1 MRGCV
6 VTLLFLH
13 GAGFTGE
20 VFAELRA
27 AFPGSH
33 APDLPGH
40 LREGEP
46 ASIAE
51 FASFTAEYARE
62 QALADVVLC
71 GHSMGGAIAME
82 TALSHGLPLRGLVL
96 LGSGARLRVAP
107 AFLAGIET
115 DFPATARTI
124 AGYFFAES
132 TPERVEWAAQS
143 MERVGQAQ
151 TLRDFRACDAFDAFD
166 RLGGISVPALALTG
180 EADRMTPPKY
190 GQALADRVPAGQ
202 ARRVPGAGHLLMVER
217 PGETIAEIRTFL
229 SGLP

>member
-1 MRGCV
+1 MRRRV

-20 VFAELRA
+20 IFNGVRE

-40 LREGEP
+40 LCEGEP

-51 FASFTAEYARE
+51 FAAFTAGYARDRG
-62 QALADVVLC
+62 LKDVVLC

-82 TALSHGLPLRGLVL
+82 AALSDDLPLRALVL

-107 AFLAGIET
+107 AFLQGLES

-124 AGYFFAES
+124 AGYFFADG
-132 TPERVEWAAQS
+132 TPERIDWAAQS

-151 TLRDFRACDAFDAFD
+151 TLRDFKACDAFDALE
-166 RLGGISVPALALTG
+166 RLGGIGVPTLALTG

-190 GQALADRVPAGQ
+190 AQALADRVPAGQ

>member
-1 MRGCV
+1 M
-6 VTLLFLH
+6 TLLFLH
-13 GAGFTGE
+13 GAGFTGN
-20 VFAELRA
+20 VFDGLAT

-40 LREGEP
+40 VRAGEP
-46 ASIAE
+46 QSIAE
-51 FASFTAEYARE
+51 FASFTAAYSRE
-62 QALADVVLC
+62 HDLRDLVLC
-71 GHSMGGAIAME
+71 GHSMGGAIAIE
-82 TALSHGLPLRGLVL
+82 AALSHDLPLRALVL

-107 AFLAGIET
+107 AFLEGLQT

-143 MERVGQAQ
+143 MERIGQSQ
-151 TLRDFRACDAFDAFD
+151 TLRDFRACDAFDALD
-166 RLGGISVPALALTG
+166 RLGGVGVPVLTLTG

-190 GQALADRVPAGQ
+190 AQALADRVPAGQ
-202 ARRVPGAGHLLMVER
+202 ARIVPGAGHLLMVER
-217 PGETIAEIRTFL
+217 PGETIAEMRTFL